1 MVVIIL
7 ILIVGLS
14 LIIFIPMSIRNMLI
28 DWDNFV
34 EFGKLC
40 WRTIINLENNITYYL
55 YFILFYFLFLETI
68 LYGIIYIYIY
78 IGKYTQ
84 Y

>member
-40 WRTIINLENNITYYL
+40 
-55 YFILFYFLFLETI
+55 
-68 LYGIIYIYIY
+68 
-78 IGKYTQ
+78 
-84 Y
+84 

>member
-40 WRTIINLENNITYYL
+40 WRSRVNLENIYLVFVFCLFIYKLFYIYAIKYL
-55 YFILFYFLFLETI
+55 YRILNF
-68 LYGIIYIYIY
+68 
-78 IGKYTQ
+78 
-84 Y
+84 

>member
-40 WRTIINLENNITYYL
+40 WRSKVNLENIYLVFCILFIYLFIYL
-55 YFILFYFLFLETI
+55 YMQLN
-68 LYGIIYIYIY
+68 IYIEY
-78 IGKYTQ
+78 
-84 Y
+84 